1 MHLAAAQLA
10 LSSASSSHDL
20 EVAAENS
27 HSAKNI
33 MSRVSTISG
42 HETFYPPSMCWR
54 SAGLQRILRRIA
66 LVSTRFIQNALLK
79 IERSKMQ
86 SKDRIL
92 GRSSKSRPRRT
103 FNRTHLFPQG
113 IESWARW
120 SMQSLGA
127 YGIISE
133 SSKGFRTQQVQG
145 QMLEMDRSHSVVD
158 YGRSRENAAFENKKS
173 DDASVQQEESFD
185 RKLEHI
191 FLQMRSAPILIH
203 PYHLY
208 EKSTSIKTAFQDI
221 QYLLSS
227 CMDVTSSLSSQQ
239 RWLNLLQSSSPDG
252 QLPSFVRDLVTHS
265 PNVAQQNEDS
275 AISSV
280 KVFSASPIPAPR
292 KDIVSCLHRVLAYL
306 LQRAY
311 LLWYSCADGQCPV
324 ADCKESV
331 QLLKDI
337 THGSM
342 NSLKHAV
349 SKSWKYAIRLCDAA
363 LLALS
368 SEYSEAFNCC
378 MRVHDS
384 LQKSELSDELELH
397 LRGLSSCNAVY
408 CLWHFQ
414 KLANAEASHNT
425 TFALSEMLGV
435 DVKVTAR
442 MRPPSDIFSVCMFHN
457 LAHIYIQTGEY
468 LKAFIALGEEHKT
481 LETAVERQHES
492 VQEMIESLTSRN
504 KGLMKS
510 SAASIESAVSKWISI
525 KDHVSFSE
533 NRLGSI
539 VKLLA
544 PRVADNLFFAGF
556 QQAYKVSENLNSLI
570 KPKEPRKDRKMTSLM
585 IQMKDSRG

>member
-1 MHLAAAQLA
+1 
-10 LSSASSSHDL
+10 
-20 EVAAENS
+20 
-27 HSAKNI
+27 
-33 MSRVSTISG
+33 
-42 HETFYPPSMCWR
+42 
-54 SAGLQRILRRIA
+54 
-66 LVSTRFIQNALLK
+66 
-79 IERSKMQ
+79 
-86 SKDRIL
+86 
-92 GRSSKSRPRRT
+92 
-103 FNRTHLFPQG
+103 
-113 IESWARW
+113 
-120 SMQSLGA
+120 
-127 YGIISE
+127 
-133 SSKGFRTQQVQG
+133 
-145 QMLEMDRSHSVVD
+145 
-158 YGRSRENAAFENKKS
+158 
-173 DDASVQQEESFD
+173 
-185 RKLEHI
+185 
-191 FLQMRSAPILIH
+191 LIH

-208 EKSTSIKTAFQDI
+208 EKTTSIKTAFEDI

-227 CMDVTSSLSSQQ
+227 CLDVTSSLSSQQ

-252 QLPSFVRDLVTHS
+252 QLPSFVRNLVTHS
-265 PNVAQQNEDS
+265 PNVAQEQNEDS

-280 KVFSASPIPAPR
+280 KVFSASPSPAPR

-311 LLWYSCADGQCPV
+311 SLWYSCADGQSLV

-337 THGSM
+337 TRGSM

-384 LQKSELSDELELH
+384 LQTSEVSDELELH

-414 KLANAEASHNT
+414 NLANAEVSHNT
-425 TFALSEMLGV
+425 TIALSEMLGA
-435 DVKVTAR
+435 DVKLIAR
-442 MRPPSDIFSVCMFHN
+442 MGPPCDIFLVCMFHN
-457 LAHIYIQTGEY
+457 LAHINIQTGEY
-468 LKAFIALGEEHKT
+468 LKAFIALGEEQKT
-481 LETAVERQHES
+481 LETGAERKHES
-492 VQEMIESLTSRN
+492 VQETIESLTSQN
-504 KGLMKS
+504 KGLLKS
-510 SAASIESAVSKWISI
+510 STASIESAMSKWISI

-539 VKLLA
+539 VKSLA
-544 PRVADNLFFAGF
+544 PIDADNLFFAGF

-570 KPKEPRKDRKMTSLM
+570 KPKETRKDKKMTSLM